1 MGNPLGIHGSQIRE
15 MKRCSWD
22 FFYFCEKYLKILDKR
37 GRLVLLKPNP
47 IQKHFIEAKM
57 KHRSIYVLKARK
69 VGISTILA
77 AWFYWKA
84 MFKPGY
90 EMTVVAHR
98 DKAAKESLFPIYR
111 RFHEHLPAWMK
122 VPTKAAGMT
131 QLWFVHD
138 GKISVGTANSEA
150 ARGGTKSG
158 LHCSEFSRYD
168 RIDETIASLFS
179 VSGDDAEIVL
189 ETTANGMNHSYS
201 MWNDDDLG
209 FHKVFYPWTSDPT
222 CQLAE
227 RPKRIPPEMAELAEE
242 FSLTERQL
250 NWACQTYR
258 EKCANKWRT
267 WLQEYPLEADQ
278 AFVGSGGRFF
288 HAAYPAGEITE
299 GYIRYEEPKKFHIYT
314 IGVDTASGD
323 FEGDY
328 SSFCVVDVTNPKKM
342 RTVATFYE
350 RISPRPFGKRVHAE
364 AKFWKALVVPEANSY
379 GLSVIEELELKN
391 YAHIYHRVDITDG
404 EQRIKKRLGFFT
416 DKASRPR
423 MLSKLHEALYEGWF
437 DGRDRRFQIEANTFI
452 YSDKGKPEA
461 GPGKHD
467 DMVFATALAVIGQDQ
482 IHVVRDEAQ
491 DRPKGI
497 REILEYELAT
507 GRVYDQHNEDFIS
520 AQHWEDYDEFPLLG
534 GSDRLH

>member
-1 MGNPLGIHGSQIRE
+1 
-15 MKRCSWD
+15 
-22 FFYFCEKYLKILDKR
+22 
-37 GRLVLLKPNP
+37 
-47 IQKHFIEAKM
+47 
-57 KHRSIYVLKARK
+57 
-69 VGISTILA
+69 
-77 AWFYWKA
+77 
-84 MFKPGY
+84 
-90 EMTVVAHR
+90 
-98 DKAAKESLFPIYR
+98 
-111 RFHEHLPAWMK
+111 
-122 VPTKAAGMT
+122 
-131 QLWFVHD
+131 
-138 GKISVGTANSEA
+138 
-150 ARGGTKSG
+150 
-158 LHCSEFSRYD
+158 
-168 RIDETIASLFS
+168 
-179 VSGDDAEIVL
+179 
-189 ETTANGMNHSYS
+189 
-201 MWNDDDLG
+201 
-209 FHKVFYPWTSDPT
+209 
-222 CQLAE
+222 
-227 RPKRIPPEMAELAEE
+227 
-242 FSLTERQL
+242 
-250 NWACQTYR
+250 
-258 EKCANKWRT
+258 
-267 WLQEYPLEADQ
+267 
-278 AFVGSGGRFF
+278 
-288 HAAYPAGEITE
+288 
-299 GYIRYEEPKKFHIYT
+299 
-314 IGVDTASGD
+314 
-323 FEGDY
+323 
-328 SSFCVVDVTNPKKM
+328 M

-350 RISPRPFGKRVHAE
+350 RISPRPFGKRDHPE

-437 DGRDRRFQIEANTFI
+437 DGRDRRFQIEANTCL

>member
-1 MGNPLGIHGSQIRE
+1 MGNPLGLHGSQVRE
-15 MKRCSWD
+15 FKRCSWD
-22 FFYFCEKYLKILDKR
+22 FLHFCTNYLKILDKR
-37 GRLVLLKPNP
+37 GRLVLLKPTK
-47 IQKHFIEAKM
+47 IQEDFIKAKLV
-57 KHRSIYVLKARK
+57 HRSIYVLKARK

-77 AWFYWKA
+77 AYFFWKA

-111 RFHEHLPAWMK
+111 RFYEHLPSWMR

-131 QLWFVHD
+131 QIWFVHD
-138 GKISVGTANSEA
+138 GKISVGTANSES

-179 VSGDDAEIVL
+179 VAGDDAEIVL
-189 ETTANGMNHSYS
+189 ETTANGMNHSYT
-201 MWNDDDLG
+201 MWNDVSLG
-209 FHKVFYPWTSDPT
+209 FHKVFYPWSDDPS
-222 CQLAE
+222 CIE
-227 RPKRIPPEMAELAEE
+227 SKKPKSVPQEIADMADE
-242 FSLTERQL
+242 FDLNEKQV
-250 NWACQTYR
+250 NWAVQTYR

-267 WLQEYPLEADQ
+267 WLQEYPLEASQ

-288 HAAYPAGEITE
+288 HAAYPDGQITE
-299 GYIRYEEPKKFHIYT
+299 GYIRYEEPQKFHIYAM
-314 IGVDTASGD
+314 GVDTASGD

-350 RISPRPFGKRVHAE
+350 RITPRPFGKRVYSE
-364 AKFWKALVVPEANSY
+364 AKFWNALVVPEANSY

-391 YAHIYHRVDITDG
+391 WAHIYHRVDISDG
-404 EQRIKKRLGFFT
+404 ENRIKKRLGFFT
-416 DKASRPR
+416 EKASRPR
-423 MLSKLHEALYEGWF
+423 MLSKLHEALYESWF
-437 DGRDRRFQIEANTFI
+437 DGRDRRFQIEANTFV
-452 YSDKGKPEA
+452 YNDKGKPA
-461 GPGKHD
+461 AAPSKHD
-467 DMVFATALAVIGQDQ
+467 DMVMATALAVIGQDQ
-482 IHVVRDEAQ
+482 VHKVVDSSM
-491 DRPKGI
+491 DRPKGV

-507 GRVYDQHNEDFIS
+507 GRPYDQYNEDFIDS
-520 AQHWEDYDEFPLLG
+520 QQWDEYDEFSVLG